1 MGTKL
6 IVRGTKESPAGTGPG
21 TRGKAPA
28 PPARAATDLLTGVK
42 ELAAFSLSP
51 SARAKGK
58 AKPESLD
65 DVLDDDV
72 LEITLEGGVT
82 LWTSLARYREQLAD
96 LKPDS
101 VRKGEVTVEVL
112 PRPSA
117 TERGGIKEWAQAGL
131 RVLRL
136 EKDRVAEDLKDPSKW
151 REWAQ
156 DTGLDKA
163 GQLGAWAG
171 TKLLTWLIEKRL
183 EPGPGLYPWNDS
195 PAGAAGA
202 LAPQAVERKAVPAD
216 APILVFIH
224 GTASSTLGSFGALA
238 DAASAPQWGTLRRQ
252 FGERIYAFEH
262 RTLSQSPIENAIELA
277 ALLPEGARVSLV
289 SHSRG
294 GLVGDLL
301 CLDGIDQDQ
310 IGRFRRFDPDLEQA
324 DEYDRDRLRRLD
336 GLLRER
342 KLDIGRFTRV
352 ACPARGTLLASE
364 NIDEFLS
371 VLTSLIGL
379 IPGFMGSPVYEIIKR
394 VTLEVVRNRKK
405 PELIPGI
412 EAMMPTAP
420 LVDLL
425 NSAPRSAKGGLGV
438 IAGDIEGG
446 SWFRRIGTFLT
457 DTFIYESRDNDLV
470 VNTDSMFQGAPRD
483 RATRPGY
490 VFDQGADV
498 SHFNYFR
505 NERTR
510 IALLNWLG
518 HDPKAPP
525 PEFRELEP
533 AAAAAPVPMLEPRQT
548 RSGADQPV
556 LFLLPDIMGSLLEAD
571 GSPVWPVY
579 ARLREGRLA
588 DLAGKRRARPT
599 HLLGDTYGALADYL
613 AGSHKV
619 IPFAYDWRGSG
630 ADAAQELAKQV
641 RDALTQPERAV
652 RFVAHGA
659 GGLVVHH
666 LMADGKLWEEI
677 FSRPGSRAVLLG
689 PPCGGTYGAVQAL
702 LGVAPVVRQIDL
714 LDREHSLQEIVDLVG
729 GFRGVL
735 ELLPRDGS
743 LDYFDPETWKRL
755 RRANGVSALPGA
767 GELGAARRTLDALS
781 RLIPQAGQVAAI
793 AGCAPATVCRLEP
806 TGPGGRPVF
815 HATTEGD
822 GQVTWPAGVI
832 PGAGTWY
839 ARAEHG
845 ELPSTPSLFPAILD
859 LLERGATARLPD
871 APPGASRGSDAEF
884 RYFPEPVLYP
894 TEGDLGAGVTGRR
907 TRAYR
912 PVAETRLQ
920 VEVVHG
926 DLREARYA
934 LMVGHYQGDTIAGS
948 ERVLDERL
956 GEALTDR
963 YQLGRYPGLL
973 GTVEVVLRPPNQLQA
988 ELGVP
993 RGGIVIGL
1001 GSWGELSPE
1010 ALANAVRDGAAQYS
1024 LERGDR
1030 RTDAISPGD
1039 PGLPPGTVGLSTL
1052 LIGYNSNANMAV
1064 EDSMNAL
1071 LRAII
1076 QANHELGKRR
1086 GRCPLIGRLE
1096 IIELFSDTAIEAA
1109 RAAKR
1114 LAPALARDLGV
1125 DIEVSPR
1132 LDRRASGR
1140 VRLTQASGSGYWRR
1154 WGISTEKPP
1163 EAPPP
1168 PGLPV
1173 PLARRL
1179 KRVLEQD
1186 LEDPAGMDRQSW
1198 QAVMQAAFPA
1208 APPPPGRALRFL
1220 ALSDRARAE
1229 VVFQQPQ
1236 PEAIDELIRKS
1247 IRSPVFRPEEASTLF
1262 DLLIPHDLKDSL
1274 AQQSQ
1279 VVLVVDAGTADYP
1292 WELMVDGREPL
1303 CIRIG
1308 LVRQLQTARFR
1319 RQVRGATAAEA
1330 FVAGDPLTPDG
1341 YAPLPGARDEATLV
1355 AQRLGRRFAVTH
1367 SEERLSAPELI
1378 SGLLARPYR
1387 VVHLA
1392 GHGDYRA
1399 SGPGGESRTGM
1410 VLEGGVF
1417 LTAAEISN
1425 MRQVPDLVFLNCCH
1439 LGRVGEDGQEARE
1452 PVAYNKLAASLS
1464 RELIDI
1470 GVRAVVA
1477 AGWAVRDDAA
1487 HSFAKCFYDAML
1499 AGEPFG
1505 RALKL
1510 ARQETWRAYP
1520 DCNTW
1525 GAYQAYGDPDF
1536 RLFRGEAEETQNP
1549 DFVAPEEVLVEL
1561 DAVLRWF
1568 KDAPA
1573 ADRSTGAGAGGAL
1586 ERISRLFADTP
1597 SEWRGRAEVLAAFG
1611 HACMEMKALDSAIK
1625 YFRLALEVEDVNSPL
1640 PLRIVERL
1648 ANAETRHGEETGD
1661 AGLIETAIAR
1671 IESLLGIAETG
1682 ERLSLMGSAEKS
1694 LARLQDDPGA
1704 VLKHLEQA
1712 ADCYRRA
1719 AERKER
1725 SGGFEVYPV
1734 FNWLALAC
1742 VLGRRVAD
1750 AEGWIKRCLDHAKS
1764 SFASSRSFW
1773 DAVAFPDFEVIRRMA
1788 AGTLPG
1794 TVDEIIARYRQALEE
1809 TRAQPREMDS
1819 VIRQL
1824 RLMESTLQKLGP
1836 GEGGRPGP
1844 EVAAALNRIRTGLGS
1859 GDETAHPAAEVA
1871 PDPGPGR
1878 ARRAKAAP
1886 PAGRS
1891 GRRKASRRK

>member
-1 MGTKL
+1 
-6 IVRGTKESPAGTGPG
+6 
-21 TRGKAPA
+21 
-28 PPARAATDLLTGVK
+28 
-42 ELAAFSLSP
+42 
-51 SARAKGK
+51 
-58 AKPESLD
+58 
-65 DVLDDDV
+65 
-72 LEITLEGGVT
+72 
-82 LWTSLARYREQLAD
+82 
-96 LKPDS
+96 
-101 VRKGEVTVEVL
+101 
-112 PRPSA
+112 
-117 TERGGIKEWAQAGL
+117 
-131 RVLRL
+131 
-136 EKDRVAEDLKDPSKW
+136 
-151 REWAQ
+151 
-156 DTGLDKA
+156 
-163 GQLGAWAG
+163 
-171 TKLLTWLIEKRL
+171 
-183 EPGPGLYPWNDS
+183 
-195 PAGAAGA
+195 
-202 LAPQAVERKAVPAD
+202 
-216 APILVFIH
+216 
-224 GTASSTLGSFGALA
+224 
-238 DAASAPQWGTLRRQ
+238 
-252 FGERIYAFEH
+252 
-262 RTLSQSPIENAIELA
+262 
-277 ALLPEGARVSLV
+277 
-289 SHSRG
+289 
-294 GLVGDLL
+294 
-301 CLDGIDQDQ
+301 
-310 IGRFRRFDPDLEQA
+310 
-324 DEYDRDRLRRLD
+324 
-336 GLLRER
+336 
-342 KLDIGRFTRV
+342 
-352 ACPARGTLLASE
+352 
-364 NIDEFLS
+364 
-371 VLTSLIGL
+371 
-379 IPGFMGSPVYEIIKR
+379 
-394 VTLEVVRNRKK
+394 
-405 PELIPGI
+405 
-412 EAMMPTAP
+412 
-420 LVDLL
+420 
-425 NSAPRSAKGGLGV
+425 
-438 IAGDIEGG
+438 
-446 SWFRRIGTFLT
+446 
-457 DTFIYESRDNDLV
+457 
-470 VNTDSMFQGAPRD
+470 
-483 RATRPGY
+483 
-490 VFDQGADV
+490 
-498 SHFNYFR
+498 
-505 NERTR
+505 
-510 IALLNWLG
+510 
-518 HDPKAPP
+518 
-525 PEFRELEP
+525 
-533 AAAAAPVPMLEPRQT
+533 
-548 RSGADQPV
+548 
-556 LFLLPDIMGSLLEAD
+556 
-571 GSPVWPVY
+571 
-579 ARLREGRLA
+579 
-588 DLAGKRRARPT
+588 
-599 HLLGDTYGALADYL
+599 
-613 AGSHKV
+613 
-619 IPFAYDWRGSG
+619 
-630 ADAAQELAKQV
+630 
-641 RDALTQPERAV
+641 
-652 RFVAHGA
+652 
-659 GGLVVHH
+659 
-666 LMADGKLWEEI
+666 
-677 FSRPGSRAVLLG
+677 
-689 PPCGGTYGAVQAL
+689 
-702 LGVAPVVRQIDL
+702 
-714 LDREHSLQEIVDLVG
+714 
-729 GFRGVL
+729 
-735 ELLPRDGS
+735 
-743 LDYFDPETWKRL
+743 
-755 RRANGVSALPGA
+755 
-767 GELGAARRTLDALS
+767 
-781 RLIPQAGQVAAI
+781 
-793 AGCAPATVCRLEP
+793 
-806 TGPGGRPVF
+806 
-815 HATTEGD
+815 
-822 GQVTWPAGVI
+822 
-832 PGAGTWY
+832 
-839 ARAEHG
+839 
-845 ELPSTPSLFPAILD
+845 
-859 LLERGATARLPD
+859 
-871 APPGASRGSDAEF
+871 
-884 RYFPEPVLYP
+884 
-894 TEGDLGAGVTGRR
+894 
-907 TRAYR
+907 
-912 PVAETRLQ
+912 
-920 VEVVHG
+920 
-926 DLREARYA
+926 
-934 LMVGHYQGDTIAGS
+934 
-948 ERVLDERL
+948 
-956 GEALTDR
+956 
-963 YQLGRYPGLL
+963 
-973 GTVEVVLRPPNQLQA
+973 
-988 ELGVP
+988 
-993 RGGIVIGL
+993 
-1001 GSWGELSPE
+1001 
-1010 ALANAVRDGAAQYS
+1010 
-1024 LERGDR
+1024 
-1030 RTDAISPGD
+1030 
-1039 PGLPPGTVGLSTL
+1039 
-1052 LIGYNSNANMAV
+1052 
-1064 EDSMNAL
+1064 
-1071 LRAII
+1071 
-1076 QANHELGKRR
+1076 
-1086 GRCPLIGRLE
+1086 
-1096 IIELFSDTAIEAA
+1096 
-1109 RAAKR
+1109 
-1114 LAPALARDLGV
+1114 
-1125 DIEVSPR
+1125 
-1132 LDRRASGR
+1132 
-1140 VRLTQASGSGYWRR
+1140 
-1154 WGISTEKPP
+1154 
-1163 EAPPP
+1163 
-1168 PGLPV
+1168 
-1173 PLARRL
+1173 
-1179 KRVLEQD
+1179 
-1186 LEDPAGMDRQSW
+1186 
-1198 QAVMQAAFPA
+1198 MQAAFPA